1 VGAVLIL
8 QNRGWPMALI
18 TTLGQIQYAQR
29 YAALR
34 CANMDASQGF
44 SNADVYDI
52 GRIARI
58 IS

>member
-44 SNADVYDI
+44 SNAD
-52 GRIARI
+52 AE
-58 IS
+58 S